1 MASNI
6 KNHSKTLTNVKGHK
20 INNNL
25 ADMNLDFHILTDS
38 ATRAPT
44 HAHWYLE
51 MGYVEEGR
59 ANYCL
64 NDGDPSIIEA
74 GNYYFIGHLATHSY
88 MATSKSFKIINV
100 MFNPVFFDDSLTGAK
115 TLFEILGSKKINFDV
130 NMFSVNPAVFTFKDH
145 DGSIKKL
152 IYDVIEE
159 YASKK
164 TGYLEIIRC
173 KLSEIIIK
181 SLRPIYVRVPRTA
194 SSTSDPFTKVIQ
206 YVNMHYMNNLTL
218 GELCEISNYSI
229 PHMSKKFKQSFG
241 ISFSKYLMQLRVN
254 ASRRFLTNTGKTID
268 EIMDL
273 VGYRDKKS
281 FYEAFRKITETTPD
295 AYRRKYKVI

>member
-1 MASNI
+1 MNLNNKTSIKTMTNI
-6 KNHSKTLTNVKGHK
+6 RGHK
-20 INNNL
+20 IYNDL
-25 ADMNLDFHILTDS
+25 ADMNLDFHIFTDS
-38 ATRAPT
+38 STRASA

-64 NDGDPSIIEA
+64 NDDPSIIEE

-130 NMFSVNPAVFTFKDH
+130 NMFSVNPTTFIFKDH

-152 IYDVIEE
+152 LDDIIEE
-159 YASKK
+159 YTEKS

-181 SLRPIYVRVPRTA
+181 SLRPIYAQLPQTA
-194 SSTSDPFTKVIQ
+194 SATSDSFTKVIQ
-206 YVNMHYMNNLTL
+206 YVNMHYMNDLTL
-218 GELCEISNYSI
+218 SELCEISNYSV
-229 PHMSKKFKQSFG
+229 PHMSKKFKASFG
-241 ISFSKYLMQLRVN
+241 ISFSKYLMELRIN

-273 VGYRDKKS
+273 VGYKDKKS
-281 FYEAFRKITETTPD
+281 FYNAFKAVSGTTPD
-295 AYRRKYKVI
+295 AYRRKHKVI